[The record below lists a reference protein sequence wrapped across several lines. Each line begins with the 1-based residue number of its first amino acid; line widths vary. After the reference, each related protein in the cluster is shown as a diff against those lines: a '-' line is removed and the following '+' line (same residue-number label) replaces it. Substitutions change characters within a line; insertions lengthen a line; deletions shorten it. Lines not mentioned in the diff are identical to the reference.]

1 MIFATIR
8 CHTCGLVV
16 IISRRKVFLLSLS
29 QLVTMMNR
37 IAAMTRSNTKA
48 YLNMLSTSS
57 MMTEESAKAI
67 LSKLRWVHWIL
78 LGSFEWRFPVRV
90 SAFLPTSIYTISR
103 MPEADTVSPARRPH
117 LILLTIIYLT
127 NTSAASFPQF
137 DKEER

>member
-67 LSKLRWVHWIL
+67 LSKLRGGGSLDPLGKLGVAVPSAGVYLLADVHL
-78 LGSFEWRFPVRV
+78 HHFTD
-90 SAFLPTSIYTISR
+90 A
-103 MPEADTVSPARRPH
+103 
-117 LILLTIIYLT
+117 
-127 NTSAASFPQF
+127 
-137 DKEER
+137 